1 MTIGN
6 RIRDKRMALGL
17 SVDDLAALLGK
28 NRATV
33 YRYENGNIEN
43 LPIGVLEPLAHAL
56 QTTPGYLIGWTE
68 DDYDWDRD
76 LDNRLAA
83 VAGDRW
89 EELVKQNHGDKAA
102 AWKDWKNIERDQA
115 AEAARSSALPA
126 GATLFNPQQVAPL
139 LGCSPSSS
147 GGRGESFSSL
157 SSSRL
162 SSYTA
167 V

>member
-6 RIRDKRMALGL
+6 RIRDKRMELGL
-17 SVDDLAALLGK
+17 SVDDLAAMLGK

-89 EELVKQNHGDKAA
+89 EELVKQNHGD
-102 AWKDWKNIERDQA
+102 
-115 AEAARSSALPA
+115 L
-126 GATLFNPQQVAPL
+126 
-139 LGCSPSSS
+139 
-147 GGRGESFSSL
+147 SL
-157 SSSRL
+157 IHISEPTRP
-162 SSYTA
+162 
-167 V
+167 